1 MQTLFTLLGDAADG
15 VLIVT
20 GASGGI
26 AQALISA
33 AAAAGHTV
41 LAVSRK
47 AESAPATNVHWL
59 QADVSTAD
67 GARAALAAAT
77 ALGVPKRLAHMAG
90 NTLIAPIAKTSDE
103 AYAQVMNAN
112 LNSAFFMLR
121 AWVEALRGA
130 QSTGSAVFASSVVA
144 QIGVANHEAI
154 ASAKAGVEALV
165 RSAAATYAAQG
176 LRINAVAPGLTE
188 SPMTAGMLKSPPMRE
203 GAAKQYPL
211 VGINTAEDVAQAV
224 AFLLGPMSARINGQ
238 VLPVDGG
245 FTAVRPM
252 VR

>member
-1 MQTLFTLLGDAADG
+1 MQNLFSSSDAG
-15 VLIVT
+15 VLVIT
-20 GASGGI
+20 GASGGV
-26 AQALISA
+26 AQALIASASA
-33 AAAAGHTV
+33 AGQKV

-47 AESAPATNVHWL
+47 EQTEAMANVTWF
-59 QADVSTAD
+59 QADVSSAD
-67 GARAALAAAT
+67 GARAALAAASE
-77 ALGVPKRLAHMAG
+77 LGVPTRLAHLAG
-90 NTLIAPIAKTSDE
+90 STLIAPIAKTSDE

-112 LNSAFFMLR
+112 LNSAFFVLR
-121 AWVEALRGA
+121 AWVDAMRAAQAQGA
-130 QSTGSAVFASSVVA
+130 AVFASSVVA

-154 ASAKAGVEALV
+154 AAAKAGVEALV

-176 LRINAVAPGLTE
+176 LRVNAVAPGLTE

-211 VGINTAEDVAQAV
+211 VGINTAEDVATAV
-224 AFLLGPMSARINGQ
+224 AFLLSAMSARINGQ
-238 VLPVDGG
+238 ILPIDGG